1 MKNRSWLNRRS
12 KRRLRPIGIGAIA
25 IAVILCATA
34 AIYMVATHSLADN
47 PRTHTSSASAIKAAT
62 SKKASASHATA
73 SSTPLTPAQVATSHL
88 PAVQVSLADAEKPL
102 WVHVQLSTQNVVVYD
117 AQNRVVEAFI
127 CSSGSAGNDTPTGTY
142 TVTDRGESFYNPK
155 YQEGAYNWVR
165 FNGSYLF
172 HSVPFDANRNIIPEQ
187 VADLGEPSSHGCI
200 HLSMDDSKWIYDNIP
215 RGTKV
220 VVE

>member
-1 MKNRSWLNRRS
+1 MKSPESFTRYS
-12 KRRLRPIGIGAIA
+12 KRRLRPAGIGAIVA
-25 IAVILCATA
+25 AVVICIAAVAYTVSAHTPSVKTGTSAASHAKTA
-34 AIYMVATHSLADN
+34 S
-47 PRTHTSSASAIKAAT
+47 T
-62 SKKASASHATA
+62 SKTSASHASV
-73 SSTPLTPAQVATSHL
+73 SSAKLTPAQIAASHL
-88 PAVQVSLADAEKPL
+88 PAVQVSLTDAVKPL

-117 AQNRVVEAFI
+117 AQNRVVAAFV

-142 TVTDRGESFYNPK
+142 TVKDRGESFYNPK
-155 YQEGAYNWVR
+155 YQEGAYYWVR

-187 VADLGEPSSHGCI
+187 VADLGEPSSHGCL

-220 VVE
+220 VIE

>member
-1 MKNRSWLNRRS
+1 MKNSQLFDHKPKR
-12 KRRLRPIGIGAIA
+12 RRLRPVGV
-25 IAVILCATA
+25 AVVVAVVVCAAAAVYTVSAHTPLSQGTQAASVSKTKSTSSKTA
-34 AIYMVATHSLADN
+34 ASHI
-47 PRTHTSSASAIKAAT
+47 SASSQA
-62 SKKASASHATA
+62 
-73 SSTPLTPAQVATSHL
+73 LTPTQIAASHL
-88 PAVQVSLADAEKPL
+88 PTVQVSLADAVKPL

-117 AQNRVVEAFI
+117 AQNRVVEAFV

-142 TVTDRGESFYNPK
+142 TVKDRGESFYNPK

-172 HSVPFDANRNIIPEQ
+172 HSVPFDASRNIVPEQ
-187 VADLGEPSSHGCI
+187 VAELGEPSSHGCI

-220 VVE
+220 VIE